1 MSTIWATT
9 TQDQRIGYWNDTRAD
24 FPEHLCGHELF
35 EAQVEKSPT
44 APAVLFDQE
53 QLTYQELNERANQ
66 LAHYLRSQGYG
77 PEKVVGICLEGSLEL
92 PIAVLGVIKSGAAYL
107 PLDPDYPQNRL
118 AFMIGDAGIDL
129 IITHER
135 ILEKINYLGIR
146 CLFTIDSD
154 EQQALLR
161 KQPTENPALV
171 TSPRNACYVIYTSGS
186 TGRPKG
192 VVIEHRGLVNL
203 MSFLPRM
210 LGLGPGRRVLQF
222 ASFSFD
228 QSVEELFEALVSGA
242 TLCLAKRDQ
251 MFPGYPLLTVLKDMH
266 ITDATLGPS
275 VLAHLP
281 DAELPELQTVIAGGE
296 ALPANIVDRW
306 ARGRS
311 FFNAYGPT
319 ETTWGSSAEKCEV
332 GGGRPNIGGPFANV
346 NYYVVN
352 EGLELSP
359 VGEVGELLIG
369 GAGVGRG
376 YLARPDLS
384 ADRFIPDPF
393 SGEEGARLYRTG
405 DLVKWLEDGKVD
417 YVGRVDHQVKLRGF
431 RIELGE
437 IEAVLSENPDIAASV
452 VVLYGE
458 QDAQKELVVYLV
470 SRSENLN
477 AEDLQRFMAARLPDY
492 MVPRLYV
499 FLTHL
504 PLTPSG
510 KVDPKALP
518 SPEIAR
524 RRKEYV
530 APRTP
535 VEEVITGLFVEVL
548 QTDRV
553 GVQDDLFG
561 LGASSLQA
569 TMVSTLIQDSFKI
582 QVPLAVVFDHP
593 TVEQLAAVVEATLSN
608 QAAQL
613 DATASEEDNNG
624 DGAALTNRAGLV
636 SLRKGGAGA
645 GHLYFIHDLSGQS
658 TPMVQISKLLT
669 ADVNVWGIEANS
681 NGDDEILK
689 HSIKEMAA
697 DYIEKIR
704 ATNTAGVRYVGGWSF
719 GGAVAYEIARQLAA
733 GGEPVGF
740 VAAIDADSLDGGKWH
755 DLTVQLL
762 NNLRNEFPQAS
773 SAVAPIED
781 RSVECQ
787 SLLNRIS
794 RYRNPLDDLKTAT
807 PEYIRQA
814 IMGWDEIDQER
825 LIKTLKK
832 VVSYA
837 AALASYV
844 PGERIDVTVEDFRAT
859 IGDTSMVADRW
870 ESFVSGP
877 VRLHQLDGNHR
888 TILSTPIAATIAAR
902 LSEALEQPRSETASA
917 GAD

>member
-1 MSTIWATT
+1 MSTVCETT
-9 TQDQRIGYWNDTRAD
+9 LQDQRDISWNDTQAD
-24 FPEHLCGHELF
+24 FPEHLCVHELF
-35 EAQVEKSPT
+35 EAQVEQSPT

-92 PIAVLGVIKSGAAYL
+92 PVAVLGVLKSGAAYL

-129 IITHER
+129 IITHQR

-146 CLFTIDSD
+146 SLFTIDAE

-161 KQPTENPALV
+161 KQPAENPSLL

-203 MSFLPRM
+203 MSFLPR
-210 LGLGPGRRVLQF
+210 LLELGPGRRVLQF

-228 QSVEELFEALVSGA
+228 QSVEEMFETLLSGA

-266 ITDATLGPS
+266 ITDVTLGPS

-296 ALPANIVDRW
+296 ALPANIADRW
-306 ARGRS
+306 APGRR

-319 ETTWGSSAEKCEV
+319 ETTWGSSAEKCEA
-332 GGGRPNIGGPFANV
+332 GGGRPNIGGPFPNV

-352 EGLELSP
+352 EALELNP
-359 VGEVGELLIG
+359 AGEVGELLIG

-376 YLARPDLS
+376 YLARPDLT
-384 ADRFIPDPF
+384 AARFIPDPF
-393 SGEEGARLYRTG
+393 SGAAGARLYRTG
-405 DLVKWLEDGKVD
+405 DLVKCVDGKFD
-417 YVGRVDHQVKLRGF
+417 YIGRVDQQVKLRGF

-437 IEAVLSENPDIAASV
+437 SEAVLSEHPDIAASV

-510 KVDPKALP
+510 KVNPKALP

-530 APRTP
+530 PPRTP
-535 VEEVITGLFVEVL
+535 LEETITGLFVKVL

-553 GVQDDLFG
+553 GVQDNLFE

-569 TMVSTLIQDSFKI
+569 TMVSTLIQDTFKI
-582 QVPLAVVFDHP
+582 RVPLAIIFDHP
-593 TVEQLAAVVEATLSN
+593 TVEQLAVVVEATLSN
-608 QAAQL
+608 QAADLEATNAADGGNEGHTQL
-613 DATASEEDNNG
+613 ANS
-624 DGAALTNRAGLV
+624 AGLV
-636 SLRKGGAGA
+636 LLRKGEAGT
-645 GHLYFIHDLSGQS
+645 GHLYFVHDLSGQS
-658 TPMVQISKLLT
+658 APMAQISRLLT
-669 ADVNVWGIEANS
+669 ANVNVWGIEAKPK
-681 NGDDEILK
+681 GDDEILK
-689 HSIKEMAA
+689 YSITEMAA
-697 DYIEKIR
+697 DYIKQIR
-704 ATNTAGVRYVGGWSF
+704 ATNTAGARYVGGWSF
-719 GGAVAYEIARQLAA
+719 GGAVAYEIARQLDAD
-733 GGEPVGF
+733 GEPVNF
-740 VAAIDADSLDGGKWH
+740 LAAIDADSLDGRKWQ
-755 DLTVQLL
+755 DLIVQLL

-773 SAVAPIED
+773 SAVAPVED
-781 RSVECQ
+781 RSAECQ

-794 RYRNPLDDLKTAT
+794 RYRNPLDDLKKAT

-814 IMGWDEIDQER
+814 VTGWDEIDQER

-832 VVSYA
+832 VISYA

-844 PGERIDVTVEDFRAT
+844 PDKRIDVAVEDFRAT
-859 IGDTSMVADRW
+859 SGDTSMVADQW

-877 VRLHQLDGNHR
+877 VRLHRLDGDHR
-888 TILSTPIAATIAAR
+888 TILNTPIAATIAAR
-902 LSEALEQPRSETASA
+902 LSEALEQQRTATAGA